1 MIRAPDRRRASE
13 LLLGGRHAAL
23 GASAL
28 ARSRTV
34 SQASMRQLGE
44 VRCSPQGGRVS
55 GRVSH
60 PDLELLPGRRGGEAR
75 GQGRGQRRE

>member
-13 LLLGGRHAAL
+13 LLLAAARSPR
-23 GASAL
+23 GQ
-28 ARSRTV
+28 RSRTV